1 MIGRVA
7 LLVTFKKAKPK
18 SQSLSRSHI
27 RDLCIIQIATDFL
40 SCSEVFRTMRTNF
53 LRLTLFV
60 IALSGG
66 FYILLIEVDSAV
78 IPDPDY
84 NTIYSEFY
92 DEEEFKSLKRGMLM
106 EDIIASIGNPL
117 ESFYPKEVHKV
128 LFSDYNV
135 SIDHGAGV
143 YLSDSSANVSFLV
156 IDLDSRNKTNGIYNK
171 NYIDES
177 IEQALYQKDY
187 DQILSE
193 FGPPKQELNCR
204 CEGAILSYS
213 DLKQGPYRGKHPFIN
228 IRRLVLTSDK
238 KLDRIILETG
248 NPFNKYV
255 GLCTE

>member
-1 MIGRVA
+1 
-7 LLVTFKKAKPK
+7 
-18 SQSLSRSHI
+18 
-27 RDLCIIQIATDFL
+27 
-40 SCSEVFRTMRTNF
+40 MRTNF

-117 ESFYPKEVHKV
+117 ESFYPKEGHKV

-143 YLSDSSANVSFLV
+143 GVGGSRTLCSNMLIFNFL
-156 IDLDSRNKTNGIYNK
+156 
-171 NYIDES
+171 
-177 IEQALYQKDY
+177 
-187 DQILSE
+187 
-193 FGPPKQELNCR
+193 
-204 CEGAILSYS
+204 
-213 DLKQGPYRGKHPFIN
+213 
-228 IRRLVLTSDK
+228 
-238 KLDRIILETG
+238 
-248 NPFNKYV
+248 
-255 GLCTE
+255 